1 MTQIVIYLNFLFFR
15 RISPKQGNFASQS
28 LSEEAN
34 AINTRKLLVNAQVKA
49 MVSLVEMISNAGYVL
64 IIYFTVKTSYITL
77 IQIMMLYMVVLPY
90 AFLMNTDFNKNRIV
104 EHGWI
109 NILKNIIGKPNNSIF
124 IDSNESLDEKI
135 ASNNKSKGENKAK
148 NIITTKIFVTES
160 SGDPFAATHIN
171 DDDKP
176 STSMEYSNRIKVP
189 TYQHF
194 VEEMLDKIDHEDE
207 YLEVFQCFV
216 KFIDHCKEG
225 NDPKKFQLC
234 GPNNHKPSL
243 HVSRNIKTPKGK
255 SSNSKSKK
263 QKNKGKSIIIDKN
276 YNLNS
281 SSHDER
287 TFKGN
292 KEERTTLRRDI
303 LIEMR
308 ANNENTNSLKYTG
321 EKLIDQEENF
331 IS

>member
-135 ASNNKSKGENKAK
+135 AS
-148 NIITTKIFVTES
+148 FES
-160 SGDPFAATHIN
+160 I
-171 DDDKP
+171 
-176 STSMEYSNRIKVP
+176 
-189 TYQHF
+189 
-194 VEEMLDKIDHEDE
+194 
-207 YLEVFQCFV
+207 
-216 KFIDHCKEG
+216 
-225 NDPKKFQLC
+225 
-234 GPNNHKPSL
+234 
-243 HVSRNIKTPKGK
+243 
-255 SSNSKSKK
+255 
-263 QKNKGKSIIIDKN
+263 
-276 YNLNS
+276 
-281 SSHDER
+281 
-287 TFKGN
+287 
-292 KEERTTLRRDI
+292 
-303 LIEMR
+303 
-308 ANNENTNSLKYTG
+308 
-321 EKLIDQEENF
+321 
-331 IS
+331 

>member
-1 MTQIVIYLNFLFFR
+1 
-15 RISPKQGNFASQS
+15 
-28 LSEEAN
+28 
-34 AINTRKLLVNAQVKA
+34 
-49 MVSLVEMISNAGYVL
+49 
-64 IIYFTVKTSYITL
+64 
-77 IQIMMLYMVVLPY
+77 MLYMVVLPY

-104 EHGWI
+104 QHGWI
-109 NILKNIIGKPNNSIF
+109 NILKNIIGKPDNSIF
-124 IDSNESLDEKI
+124 IDTKESLDEKNI
-135 ASNNKSKGENKAK
+135 SKNIENDRKKTK
-148 NIITTKIFVTES
+148 NIITTEIFVTES
-160 SGDPFAATHIN
+160 SGDPFDATHVN

-176 STSMEYSNRIKVP
+176 STSIEYSNGIKVP
-189 TYQHF
+189 SYQHF
-194 VEEMLDKIDHEDE
+194 VEEMLDKIVDEDE
-207 YLEVFQCFV
+207 YLEIFQSFV
-216 KFIDHCKEG
+216 KFIDHCKGG

-243 HVSRNIKTPKGK
+243 HVSRKIKTPKGK

-281 SSHDER
+281 SSHDGR

-303 LIEMR
+303 LFEMR
-308 ANNENTNSLKYTG
+308 ANNENTNSLKYLG